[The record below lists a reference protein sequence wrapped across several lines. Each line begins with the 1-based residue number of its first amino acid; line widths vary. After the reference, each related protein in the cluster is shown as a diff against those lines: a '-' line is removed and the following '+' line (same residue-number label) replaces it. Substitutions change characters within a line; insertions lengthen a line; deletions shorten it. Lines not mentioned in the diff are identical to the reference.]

1 MKIELKVKIRV
12 LGMSKLKGVS
22 YTRLK
27 AVAKE
32 INKNSHTDT
41 LSAIR
46 DKYGKYI
53 SEYRLVKEKEGF
65 IWRET
70 LLDHGISGHR
80 KTVREAIWTALRF
93 VDIFID
99 EDFSYTE
106 YPIFQTYERYHKNR
120 FTCKHP
126 EFVQHR
132 WSEECP
138 HCGYYKLNKEKV

>member
-32 INKNSHTDT
+32 INTSSHSDT
-41 LSAIR
+41 ISAIR
-46 DKYGKYI
+46 EKYGKHI

-70 LLDHGISGHR
+70 LVDTGISGHH
-80 KTVREAIWTALRF
+80 KTVYKAIWTALKF
-93 VDIFID
+93 VNIFID

-106 YPIFQTYERYHKNR
+106 YSIFQTLEKYHKNR

-126 EFVQHR
+126 ELVKTR
-132 WSEECP
+132 WGEECP
-138 HCGYYKLNKEKV
+138 YCGNYNPNK

>member
-1 MKIELKVKIRV
+1 MKIELKVKIKI
-12 LGMSKLKGVS
+12 LGMSKLNGVS

-32 INKNSHTDT
+32 INTSSHTDT
-41 LSAIR
+41 VSAIQA
-46 DKYGKYI
+46 KYGKHI

-70 LLDHGISGHR
+70 ILDHGICGHH
-80 KTVREAIWTALRF
+80 KTVRKAILTALRF

-106 YPIFQTYERYHKNR
+106 YPIFQTLKKYHKNR

-126 EFVQHR
+126 DFIKKR
-132 WSEECP
+132 WGEECP
-138 HCGYYKLNKEKV
+138 HCGYYKPDK

>member
-1 MKIELKVKIRV
+1 MKIELKVKIKI
-12 LGMSKLKGVS
+12 LGMSKLNGVS

-32 INKNSHTDT
+32 INTSSHTDT
-41 LSAIR
+41 VSAIQA
-46 DKYGKYI
+46 KYGKHI

-70 LLDHGISGHR
+70 ILDHGISGHH
-80 KTVREAIWTALRF
+80 KTVRKAILTALRF

-106 YPIFQTYERYHKNR
+106 YPIFQTLKKYHKNR

-132 WSEECP
+132 WTEECP
-138 HCGYYKLNKEKV
+138 HCGYYKRNK